1 MRSLDVLPFYMC
13 SSNKFWKHDIK
24 SSDGAKTYQVTFD
37 RLPPSAKYE
46 FGFLCTCDAFK
57 FGKGKECKHI
67 KLAKE
72 HFCGWHQQLDGGEL
86 IDGKCPNCNGET
98 VSVMC
103 AV

>member
-13 SSNKFWKHDIK
+13 SSGKFWSYDLK
-24 SSDGAKTYQVTFD
+24 SSDGKKTYQVTFD

-46 FGFLCTCDAFK
+46 YGFSCTCESFK
-57 FGKGKECKHI
+57 FRKECKHI
-67 KLAKE
+67 NQAKE
-72 HFCGWHQQLDGGEL
+72 YFCGWHQQLDGGSPVE
-86 IDGKCPNCNGET
+86 GKCPNCNGET